1 MKSIFAGIG
10 IFQHLNLLL
19 VRFIPNQFML
29 SKPQNAYL
37 YKTALSRRLLCFK
50 TSKAMKHIQRCRME
64 SFFMKVLHWIWRLL
78 HRMTPSFS
86 NPCTQT
92 RHHFLSGNKGQ
103 ILCLFDISYPHS
115 SHSSCLLKALI
126 IILLII
132 AKRLVASRRHG
143 SKISGS
149 QQPGN
154 NMVT

>member
-1 MKSIFAGIG
+1 MIYVSMVYNILDKMKELQEPATHFLASWATCLFVSLGEG
-10 IFQHLNLLL
+10 
-19 VRFIPNQFML
+19 
-29 SKPQNAYL
+29 
-37 YKTALSRRLLCFK
+37 
-50 TSKAMKHIQRCRME
+50 E
-64 SFFMKVLHWIWRLL
+64 E
-78 HRMTPSFS
+78 MTPSFS

-126 IILLII
+126 IKLLII

-143 SKISGS
+143 NKISGS

>member
-1 MKSIFAGIG
+1 MIYVSMVYNILDKMKELQEPATHFLASWATCLFVSLGEG
-10 IFQHLNLLL
+10 
-19 VRFIPNQFML
+19 
-29 SKPQNAYL
+29 
-37 YKTALSRRLLCFK
+37 
-50 TSKAMKHIQRCRME
+50 E
-64 SFFMKVLHWIWRLL
+64 E
-78 HRMTPSFS
+78 MTPSFS

-103 ILCLFDISYPHS
+103 ILCLFDISYS